1 MNEPSL
7 HFSKLIAI
15 DGNNSLRRVDPTQ
28 TKSTLPLDDSRL
40 HTSDIWLTPPQVNQ
54 FKDEVKAP
62 RHSQPTQLR
71 RPPNPSYDHEHENL
85 EETDDGDVTAGSPEV
100 TVCIERW
107 RAAGPDERKRM
118 WKMFAETGIF
128 VAVCRHGFLL
138 FACDMIQSG
147 EL

>member
-1 MNEPSL
+1 MNEPPL
-7 HFSKLIAI
+7 QFSKLVAI

-40 HTSDIWLTPPQVNQ
+40 HTSDIWLTPSQVNQ
-54 FKDEVKAP
+54 FKDEVKAQ
-62 RHSQPTQLR
+62 RQSRPTQR
-71 RPPNPSYDHEHENL
+71 QYPPNPSHDHEYDD
-85 EETDDGDVTAGSPEV
+85 EEPDDGDVTAGSPEV

-128 VAVCRHGFLL
+128 IAVCRHGFLL
-138 FACDMIQSG
+138 FVCDMIQSG